1 LGTQSSKALRL
12 SPLPQ
17 RSHEGWLQDSPLQR
31 TDLKGQPKE
40 CPSQEGSI
48 LDPLGAPSCF
58 QAGLLLI
65 CVISTVSVI
74 PLVQE
79 PLSSGPFHLS
89 PQMAHEREGEG
100 RPEDMESGGKDS
112 VCKLTDLFGIL
123 AMKPVSSWVNLEPFL
138 LLYEPQF
145 PHL

>member
-1 LGTQSSKALRL
+1 MGTQSSKALIL

-17 RSHEGWLQDSPLQR
+17 PSREGWLQDSPLQR

-40 CPSQEGSI
+40 CPSQKGLL

-79 PLSSGPFHLS
+79 PLSPGPFRLS
-89 PQMAHEREGEG
+89 HRWPTRG
-100 RPEDMESGGKDS
+100 RVKGGLKTWS
-112 VCKLTDLFGIL
+112 LVARTVF
-123 AMKPVSSWVNLEPFL
+123 AN
-138 LLYEPQF
+138 
-145 PHL
+145 